1 MNKKTFT
8 AADFQRK
15 PYAKPQINVVEI
27 EGAEIICTSG
37 NGRSL
42 NPYQGDEWSDD

>member
-1 MNKKTFT
+1 MTDNKKKY
-8 AADFQRK
+8 QK
-15 PYAKPQINVVEI
+15 PKMSVIGLVNTDL
-27 EGAEIICTSG
+27 ICTSG